1 MSVDISR
8 QMKRV
13 GETRWS
19 STMKAA
25 IGEHAQP
32 KLDSLRDFQPVK
44 FTGVRSDVV

>member
-13 GETRWS
+13 GEIRWS

-25 IGEHAQP
+25 IDEHAEP
-32 KLDSLRDFQPVK
+32 KLDSLRDFQPMEI
-44 FTGVRSDVV
+44 TEIWSDKV